1 MFKRLM
7 QRFVLLEG
15 EGAGD
20 APAGGAPAAAPAADA
35 AAAATPASPTPPGN
49 LVAEATAGA
58 AAGADGGSG
67 ADTGAAATG
76 GAGEAEGGKP
86 GDGAAEAGAKPGEKE
101 PVEYTDF
108 KLPEG
113 VQADEKTMSDFKT
126 TAREAGLSQD
136 QAQKLVDLHTDAV
149 KAATDASTQLWYD
162 TQKQWQAEVL
172 KDPEI
177 GGANFEPM
185 KATVAKAIDAVGGE
199 DAAKIRQAF
208 DYTGAGNNPDIIRF
222 LYRLGKAIGEG
233 GAVASG
239 TPTTVEAPKTAAEK
253 LYPTQSQT
261 NQ

>member
-15 EGAGD
+15 EGATD
-20 APAGGAPAAAPAADA
+20 APAGGAPAAAPAAEP
-35 AAAATPASPTPPGN
+35 AAAATSSSPTPPGN
-49 LVAEATAGA
+49 LVAEASAGA
-58 AAGADGGSG
+58 AAGAGGASG
-67 ADTGAAATG
+67 SEAGAQDAGGTGA
-76 GAGEAEGGKP
+76 AEGGKP
-86 GDGAAEAGAKPGEKE
+86 GDGAAEDGAKPGEKE

-113 VQADEKTMSDFKT
+113 VQADEKMMSDFKT

-185 KATVAKAIDAVGGE
+185 KATVAQAIDAVGGE

-239 TPTTVEAPKTAAEK
+239 TPAAVDAPKTAAEK

>member
-15 EGAGD
+15 EGASD
-20 APAGGAPAAAPAADA
+20 TPAGGAAAAAPAVAAADGA
-35 AAAATPASPTPPGN
+35 AAAAPTPPGN
-49 LVAEATAGA
+49 LVAEATAGDA
-58 AAGADGGSG
+58 AAAAATTDGSVADASKTGE
-67 ADTGAAATG
+67 AGAAADD
-76 GAGEAEGGKP
+76 ASK
-86 GDGAAEAGAKPGEKE
+86 GAAKE

-113 VQADEKTMSDFKT
+113 VQADEQKMADFKA
-126 TAREAGLSQD
+126 TASEAGLSQD
-136 QAQKLVDLHTDAV
+136 QAQKLVDLYSNAV
-149 KAATDASTQLWYD
+149 KTATDASTQLWYD
-162 TQKQWQAEVL
+162 TQKQWQADVL

-185 KATVAKAIDAVGGE
+185 KSTVAKAIDAVGGE
-199 DAAKIRQAF
+199 DAAKIRDAF
-208 DYTGAGNNPDIIRF
+208 NYTGAGNHPDIIRF

-239 TPTTVEAPKTAAEK
+239 SPTAVEAPKSFAEK
-253 LYPTQSQT
+253 LYPSQSQT

>member
-15 EGAGD
+15 EVAGD
-20 APAGGAPAAAPAADA
+20 VPAGGAAAAGGIADTGAATA
-35 AAAATPASPTPPGN
+35 AASAAPASPTPPGN
-49 LVAEATAGA
+49 LVADASAGDAGA
-58 AAGADGGSG
+58 AAGE
-67 ADTGAAATG
+67 AAA
-76 GAGEAEGGKP
+76 
-86 GDGAAEAGAKPGEKE
+86 AAAAKPGEDAASKTGDDASKGGADE

-113 VQADEKTMSDFKT
+113 VQVDEQKMTDFKA
-126 TAREAGLSQD
+126 TASEAGLSQD
-136 QAQKLVDLHTDAV
+136 QAQKLVDLYSNAV

-162 TQKQWQAEVL
+162 TQKQWQADVL

-177 GGANFEPM
+177 GGNNFEPM

-199 DAAKIRQAF
+199 DAAKIREAF
-208 DYTGAGNNPDIIRF
+208 NYTGAGNHPDVIRF

-233 GAVASG
+233 GAVAG
-239 TPTTVEAPKTAAEK
+239 GAPTAVEAPKSAAEK
-253 LYPTQSQT
+253 LYPSQSQT

>member
-7 QRFVLLEG
+7 QRFALLEG
-15 EGAGD
+15 EGATD
-20 APAGGAPAAAPAADA
+20 APAGGAPAAAPAAAESGA
-35 AAAATPASPTPPGN
+35 AASPTPPGN
-49 LVAEATAGA
+49 LVADATAGTATGADGESGA
-58 AAGADGGSG
+58 AAGAADTSG
-67 ADTGAAATG
+67 AGA
-76 GAGEAEGGKP
+76 AEGGKP
-86 GDGAAEAGAKPGEKE
+86 GDGAVGDGVKPGEKE
-101 PVEYTDF
+101 PVEYTEF

-113 VQADEKTMSDFKT
+113 VQADEKMMSDFKT

-199 DAAKIRQAF
+199 DAEKIRQAF
-208 DYTGAGNNPDIIRF
+208 NYTGAGNNPDVIRF

-239 TPTTVEAPKTAAEK
+239 TPTAVEAPKTAAEK